1 MSKKWKVKLKMGELL
16 CQLTDLTERQLQEA
30 LDAQI
35 IDESMSKKALGEILV
50 DLGYVAKADVE
61 TALAIQ
67 YGYPYLSVANYN
79 VQEDALKL
87 IPKDFA
93 LKYEILPLEKKANVL
108 VAAVAS
114 PFVCDF
120 SVEVLQRFGYKA
132 RIFLGIS
139 KQIIDAINKYYG

>member
-16 CQLTDLTERQLQEA
+16 CQLTGLSEEQLEQA

-35 IDESMSKKALGEILV
+35 VDESMNKKALGEILV
-50 DLGYVAKADVE
+50 DMGYVRKADVE
-61 TALAIQ
+61 TALAFQ
-67 YGYPYLSVANYN
+67 YGYPYLSVADYN
-79 VQEDALKL
+79 VQEDALKI

-93 LKYEILPLEKKANVL
+93 MKYKILPLEKKANVL

-120 SVEVLQRFGYKA
+120 PKEVLQKFGCKV
-132 RIFLGIS
+132 RIFLGINN
-139 KQIIDAINKYYG
+139 QITDAINKYYA